1 MDSCGGNWRYVRRG
15 RLSLRGPDRP
25 GRGRTLSACLTSKLR
40 CRNSPMTQL
49 TFSQRIARRVLTGP
63 DLAGSENGSEAM
75 TWMRRSHEG
84 MEGLT

>member
-1 MDSCGGNWRYVRRG
+1 
-15 RLSLRGPDRP
+15 
-25 GRGRTLSACLTSKLR
+25 
-40 CRNSPMTQL
+40 MTQL

-84 MEGLT
+84 KEGLT